1 MEILWTYKFDG
12 EESYDGEFHS
22 KQAAEDHAF
31 EVWSGNIDDDGFA
44 NGAEYETEITLISFY
59 YDDENQIVETNREET
74 TLEYTQYHG
83 DYAEH
88 AYFGV

>member
-1 MEILWTYKFDG
+1 METLWTYQFEGSEK
-12 EESYDGEFHS
+12 YDGEFHS

-31 EVWSGNIDDDGFA
+31 EFWSANVDDEGFS
-44 NGAEYETEITLISFY
+44 NGAEYETKVTLIAFY
-59 YDDENQIVETNREET
+59 YNDDNEIVETNSEEA

-88 AYFGV
+88 AYYGV